1 MKSVIFL
8 GPTLLPERAREYL
21 ANCEI
26 WSPAAQGDVL
36 RALNGGATRLGIIDG
51 YFDVVPSVGHK
62 EILYAMETGA
72 VVFGSASMGALR
84 AAELHTF
91 GMIGVGRIF
100 ELYRDGILEDD
111 DEVAVTHGPASCG
124 YRTISEAMVNIRDR
138 VDAAVQAAVIKCEL
152 GAQLCLLAKAMSF
165 RARSFKRLVA
175 IARESGLESCDL
187 DRFES
192 FATASHVSLKERDAV
207 AMLRRMACGEDR
219 PTQQGLRVERTVYL
233 EWLRLQIAREAA
245 RPLDE
250 TKQIALDGLLGE
262 SDYALLGLLAE
273 EHIDLF
279 STPPTDGEIEIAA
292 RDFRK
297 ANGLITAEAMQ
308 EWLDGRGLTAQQFK
322 SGIRNLFTIRKLRRM
337 YGPEIDQRLR
347 VIPRLRDRPAGGIRN
362 ASEPGA
368 VEMGLH
374 QLCKQDFP

>member
-8 GPTLLPERAREYL
+8 GPTLLPERACEYL
-21 ANCEI
+21 ADCEI

-36 RALNGGATRLGIIDG
+36 RALNAGAMRLGIIDG
-51 YFDVVPSVGHK
+51 YFDIVPSVGHK

-100 ELYRDGILEDD
+100 ELYRDGTLEDD
-111 DEVAVTHGPASCG
+111 DEVAVTHAPASCS
-124 YRTISEAMVNIRDR
+124 YRTISEAMVNIRAR
-138 VDAAVQAAVIKCEL
+138 VDEAVQAAVIKPEF
-152 GAQLCLLAKAMSF
+152 GSQLVMLAKAMSF
-165 RARSFKRLVA
+165 RSRSFKRLVA
-175 IARESGLESCDL
+175 TARESGLESCDL

-207 AMLRRMACGEDR
+207 AMLRRMARGEDR
-219 PTQQGLRVERTVYL
+219 PTQQRLRVERTVYL
-233 EWLRLQIAREAA
+233 ERLRLQIAREAT

-250 TKQIALDGLLGE
+250 TNHSALDGLLDE
-262 SDYALLGLLAE
+262 SEYALLGLLAE
-273 EHIDLF
+273 GHIDLL
-279 STPPTDGEIEIAA
+279 STPATEGEIESAA

-308 EWLDGRGLTAQQFK
+308 EWLDGRGLTLQQFK
-322 SGIRNLFTIRKLRRM
+322 SGIRSLFAIRKLRRM
-337 YGPEIDQRLR
+337 YGPEIDHRLHA
-347 VIPRLRDRPAGGIRN
+347 IPRLRDRPVGGIRN
-362 ASEPGA
+362 ASEPGTVA
-368 VEMGLH
+368 MGLH
-374 QLCKQDFP
+374 